1 MPVFELGSS
10 YVFPA
15 PDLAEPDGLLAIGG
29 GLEPDRL
36 LVAYAAGIFP
46 WYSEGQPILWH
57 SPDPR
62 MVLRPRELKISKSMM
77 RTLRHVTLEIR
88 CDTAFREVIHEC
100 AAIPRPYQTGTWITP
115 EMIDAYADLYER
127 GLAHS
132 VEAWLDDR
140 MVGGLYGVALGGCFF
155 GESMFSIE
163 RDASKVAFV
172 QLVQQLVDWNF
183 DLIDC
188 QVYTDHLAS
197 MGAVE
202 MARGKFL
209 RLLRTSLQRETRRG
223 PWSFSR
229 PCAAVS

>member
-188 QVYTDHLAS
+188 QVYSDHLAS
-197 MGAVE
+197 LGAVE

-209 RLLRTSLQRETRRG
+209 KLLRTSLQRETRRG
-223 PWSFSR
+223 PWRLSEA
-229 PCAAVS
+229 CAAVK

>member
-15 PDLAEPDGLLAIGG
+15 PDLAEPDGLRAFGG

>member
-1 MPVFELGSS
+1 
-10 YVFPA
+10 
-15 PDLAEPDGLLAIGG
+15 
-29 GLEPDRL
+29 
-36 LVAYAAGIFP
+36 
-46 WYSEGQPILWH
+46 
-57 SPDPR
+57 
-62 MVLRPRELKISKSMM
+62 
-77 RTLRHVTLEIR
+77 
-88 CDTAFREVIHEC
+88 
-100 AAIPRPYQTGTWITP
+100 
-115 EMIDAYADLYER
+115 MIDAYAELAER
-127 GLAHS
+127 GYAHS
-132 VEAWLDDR
+132 AEAWAEGEL
-140 MVGGLYGVALGGCFF
+140 VGGLYGVSLGGCFF

>member
-46 WYSEGQPILWH
+46 WYSEGQPIRWH